1 MPVPHQVGRGTTQRC
16 RVNQRTVDHL
26 LHRAEFQAV
35 MAAEVVSRTPHFVLH
50 RRLTDVQ
57 PPDPATDAP
66 CPRAHAS
73 PEGSRVGAVLP
84 KRLARRAVT
93 RNALKRQIY
102 TVMNAFEN
110 RLPLGDHVVRLRAP
124 FDREHF
130 VSATSIRLKQA
141 ARLELE
147 QLLSRVVKS

>member
-1 MPVPHQVGRGTTQRC
+1 M
-16 RVNQRTVDHL
+16 DHL
-26 LHRAEFQAV
+26 RHRADFQAV

-50 RRLTDVQ
+50 RRLANTK
-57 PPDPATDAP
+57 PPIPAADAMCTP
-66 CPRAHAS
+66 ADS
-73 PEGSRVGAVLP
+73 PIKRSRVGAVLP

-102 TVMNAFEN
+102 NVMTAFES

-124 FDREHF
+124 FDRGQF
-130 VSATSIRLKQA
+130 VSATSAQLKQA

-147 QLLSRVVKS
+147 QLLSRVVQP